1 MAGFNGSF
9 YMSRC
14 RNDLQLSLICGG
26 TIML

>member
-1 MAGFNGSF
+1 MAGVNRNF

-14 RNDLQLSLICGG
+14 RNDLQLSSICDG